1 MGRQNEEKPRE
12 WIVSKNTSMPTL
24 EALEEAFELVAI
36 LLFTTWSRY
45 ETTAEFRRTTRQ
57 RTMNVQRVDTF

>member
-1 MGRQNEEKPRE
+1 
-12 WIVSKNTSMPTL
+12 MPTL